1 MKIGISDDLL
11 KAEFIKYFESG
22 NTSKQNLW
30 ELFKDKYKLQKQR
43 FFVIFTDAYIY
54 WAEVKNKAL
63 DDAIRNNTLRGLENS
78 YISKIEALNI
88 LSDIARGKVVIYED
102 NVLVPSFSDR
112 RAAIDSVC
120 KIEGWYAS
128 TKLDAQINTNQTQ
141 AVLVI
146 NTNEVLITNE
156 DDLTDE

>member
-30 ELFKDKYKLQKQR
+30 ELFKDKYKVQTQR
-43 FFVIFTDAYIY
+43 FFAIFAEAYIY
-54 WAEVKNKAL
+54 WTEVKNKAL
-63 DDAIRNNTLRGLENS
+63 DDAIRDNTFKGLENS

>member
-30 ELFKDKYKLQKQR
+30 ELFKDKYKVQKQR
-43 FFVIFTDAYIY
+43 FFVIFAEAYIY
-54 WAEVKNKAL
+54 WTEVKNKAL
-63 DDAIRNNTLRGLENS
+63 DDAIRDNTFKGLENS

-102 NVLVPSFSDR
+102 NVLNVMQLG
-112 RAAIDSVC
+112 
-120 KIEGWYAS
+120 KKY
-128 TKLDAQINTNQTQ
+128 
-141 AVLVI
+141 
-146 NTNEVLITNE
+146 
-156 DDLTDE
+156 

>member
-1 MKIGISDDLL
+1 MKISISDDLL
-11 KAEFIKYFESG
+11 KSELIKHFESG
-22 NTSKQNLW
+22 NTSKQKLW
-30 ELFKDKYKLQKQR
+30 EVFKDVYKLQVQR
-43 FFVIFTDAYIY
+43 FYKIYADAYMH

-63 DDAIRNNTLRGLENS
+63 DDAIRSNTFNGLENS

-88 LSDIARGKVVIYED
+88 LSDIARGKVVEYEG

-156 DDLTDE
+156 EDLTDE

>member
-43 FFVIFTDAYIY
+43 FFVIFADAYIY

-63 DDAIRNNTLRGLENS
+63 DDAIRDNTLRGLENS